1 MSTFARLF
9 ENDVGIDLG
18 TANARVWARGTGLVM
33 DEPSAV
39 AVDAR
44 SRKPLA
50 FGKKAED
57 LVGGKSGGAVLVRPV
72 EAGCVR
78 DEALARAFLK
88 HCFRKVPWSLLA
100 PRAVLAV
107 PGDLDQ
113 DRKVAIKN
121 AATGAG
127 AREVFLIEAPMAA
140 AIGAG
145 LRVTEPTGCAVVDI
159 GAATANAA
167 VISLAGIVCAR
178 DVRIGADVAERD
190 PEAFE
195 AEVVGCAARL
205 LGMAPPE
212 IAADLV
218 DSGIVLTG
226 GGALR
231 PGLAERMSDVV
242 RIPVRVADDPTLAVV
257 RGIAHVLDQLR
268 WLRRAAVPAR

>member
-33 DEPSAV
+33 DEPSSV
-39 AVDAR
+39 VVDAR

-50 FGKKAED
+50 FGKNSD
-57 LVGGKSGGAVLVRPV
+57 VLVGGESQSAVLVRPV

-88 HCFRKVPWSLLA
+88 YCFRKVPWSLLA

-127 AREVFLIEAPMAA
+127 VREVFLIEAPMAA

-195 AEVVGCAARL
+195 AEVFGCAARL

-218 DSGIVLTG
+218 DNGIVLTG

-231 PGLAERMSDVV
+231 PGLAERMSEVV